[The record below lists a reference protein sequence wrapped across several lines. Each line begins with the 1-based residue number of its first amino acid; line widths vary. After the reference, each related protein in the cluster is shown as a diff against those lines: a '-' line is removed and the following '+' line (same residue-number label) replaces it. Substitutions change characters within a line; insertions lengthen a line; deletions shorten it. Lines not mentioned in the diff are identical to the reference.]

1 MNQKRQAVQGRWLD
15 TRQPAQRTGNE
26 ALIFSDECWA
36 GGLRLAA
43 SPVVHYE
50 LVMAAIHRTLIDG
63 VV

>member
-1 MNQKRQAVQGRWLD
+1 MKRTRHEVVARWLAS
-15 TRQPAQRTGNE
+15 RAPEQRTGNE

-50 LVMAAIHRTLIDG
+50 LVMAAIRRTLID
-63 VV
+63 